1 MGFGSD
7 WLKLATPIF
16 HFKETSQKI
25 YLKMYIYTH
34 INTPT
39 CKKGCQ
45 QKPQTNK
52 HGAEVIE
59 IKADFQAGESGYI
72 KIKKTTLSEEGTTQ
86 AAYFP
91 PGLQYLVLP
100 EWKY

>member
-1 MGFGSD
+1 
-7 WLKLATPIF
+7 
-16 HFKETSQKI
+16 
-25 YLKMYIYTH
+25 MYIYTH

-72 KIKKTTLSEEGTTQ
+72 KIKKNTH
-86 AAYFP
+86 F
-91 PGLQYLVLP
+91 
-100 EWKY
+100 K